1 MKGDCG
7 TSYQPDQK
15 YLRILVAKRKLAK
28 VDGDSLSS
36 VEKKKRCDYLW
47 ALVSNDI
54 YETIEEKRKQLE
66 SLEDKVNAL
75 RNDEKHLDFLIAES
89 LIDVI
94 VETSMINMEEGEI
107 ENLKN
112 HVSSWKQ
119 SDRASLDEL
128 DKYENYAN
136 ILKAEI
142 KNLDD
147 QLKIL
152 YNQPEKVKEDK
163 EQNKDDIEKKIKET
177 EKEQQKEIESK
188 LDLIIQDTTLDNS
201 LENVAE
207 EKSKLLK
214 MIDNELNREVI
225 ELDMSEDLLGCCT
238 EKLIN
243 KKQNVLEESQF
254 KLRENHLEKI
264 KIQRKKADIRKE
276 KGDIIKKIVELEI
289 KLVNYKTE
297 LQKLTNETEI
307 DTLQNLMEKLA

>member
-1 MKGDCG
+1 MKVDCG

-28 VDGDSLSS
+28 FDGDSLSS

-107 ENLKN
+107 ANLRN
-112 HVSSWKQ
+112 HVRSWKQ
-119 SDRASLDEL
+119 SDKASLDEL
-128 DKYENYAN
+128 DKCENDAN
-136 ILKAEI
+136 NLKAEI

-163 EQNKDDIEKKIKET
+163 EQNKDDIEKRIKET

-207 EKSKLLK
+207 ERSKLLK
-214 MIDNELNREVI
+214 MIDNELNREVT

-264 KIQRKKADIRKE
+264 KIQSKKADIRKE

-297 LQKLTNETEI
+297 LQKLTNETKI